1 MVVEG
6 AEAEVPGE
14 EVEAVQVVEVV
25 QVELEALVDVEGAEG
40 EGEVEEVVVD
50 VVVGKVEVGVVVE
63 VEEVVGVAALACDHE
78 LSSNFNQVYCQW
90 TRLHQIILL
99 NKTY

>member
-1 MVVEG
+1 MVEG
-6 AEAEVPGE
+6 AEVEVPGE

-25 QVELEALVDVEGAEG
+25 QVEVEALVHVEGAEG
-40 EGEVEEVVVD
+40 EGEVEEVVD

-63 VEEVVGVAALACDHE
+63 VEEVVGVAVLACDHE

-90 TRLHQIILL
+90 TRLH
-99 NKTY
+99 